1 MTIVTLESL
10 TILGK
15 IYRCNKPGSRGRYY
29 QCRYGTYFE
38 NIDFMDKNISV
49 LGEDMHTT
57 IIDGGGL
64 DVVVKIENG
73 SYPRFEN
80 FTVTNGYNSENM

>member
-1 MTIVTLESL
+1 MV
-10 TILGK
+10 
-15 IYRCNKPGSRGRYY
+15 CDQPGSGGDIINVAA
-29 QCRYGTYFE
+29 GTYFE
-38 NIDFMDKNISV
+38 NIDFMDKNVSV

-73 SYPRFEN
+73 YYPGLRILL
-80 FTVTNGYNSENM
+80 SDKWI